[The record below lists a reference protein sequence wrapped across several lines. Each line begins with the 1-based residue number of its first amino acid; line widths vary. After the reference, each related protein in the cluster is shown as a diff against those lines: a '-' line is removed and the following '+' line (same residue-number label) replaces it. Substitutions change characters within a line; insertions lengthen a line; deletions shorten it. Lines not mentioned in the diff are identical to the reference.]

1 MTFPEVR
8 VSSGTLLPSTPPMD
22 QLSENLA
29 RKINLKQG
37 EDDLIAADPS
47 HASPKSDDHSLSL
60 VRGVVIDRDLSINSM
75 RLNIRRLLNPV
86 KSVDI
91 KPLGLNMVTLKFA
104 HSLDR
109 KHALAGCP
117 WAIYRHPLL
126 LEPLNP
132 AVKPENHRLVHMP
145 IIVQVV

>member
-47 HASPKSDDHSLSL
+47 HAAPKSDDHSLSL
-60 VRGVVIDRDLSINSM
+60 VRGVVIDRDLSINSSA
-75 RLNIRRLLNPV
+75 P
-86 KSVDI
+86 
-91 KPLGLNMVTLKFA
+91 
-104 HSLDR
+104 
-109 KHALAGCP
+109 
-117 WAIYRHPLL
+117 
-126 LEPLNP
+126 
-132 AVKPENHRLVHMP
+132 
-145 IIVQVV
+145 